1 IAAVALLIDYTV
13 TVAVQ
18 CSAGTAVLA
27 SMLPSIRHAPD
38 PLLITVGVV
47 LILIYGN
54 LRGLKEAGSYF
65 AFPTYFY
72 IVMMTGT
79 IIFGV
84 TKKITGSLHRI
95 PLP

>member
-1 IAAVALLIDYTV
+1 VPVDDYTV

-27 SMLPSIRHAPD
+27 MPSRTESRAH

-65 AFPTYFY
+65 ALPTYFY
-72 IVMMTGT
+72 I
-79 IIFGV
+79 
-84 TKKITGSLHRI
+84 
-95 PLP
+95 